1 MRRRTPVR
9 ARLGLAL
16 AAMVLVVG
24 VVAGGTAAK
33 SSGPDTA
40 KSQQATTVTLAHWSS
55 SAVELASLRK
65 TLAAFQKSH
74 PAIKV
79 REINLDPYPEGML
92 ARFAAHKPPDI
103 FYVDSSV
110 FPDWQKQGVLEPL
123 NARIAASHFA
133 LKPFYGRLLAG
144 FRDNK
149 GRIYGFPKDWSP
161 LAMEVNPAMLSA
173 AGVTSTPTTWA
184 QFQTMLQRLKNA
196 GQPPA
201 CLDVDLARMLPFWF
215 QNGGGFLNATKTAAI
230 VNSGANNGAVTRYF
244 GWLKSGLA
252 KTHQELGAGWCGEAL
267 GKKQASVIFEGN
279 WVYSYMKETFPD
291 VNFAIR
297 PMLKNTAP
305 GNLGFTVS
313 YSIAKDSKH
322 KSQAFTLLAYLGGK
336 TGMGVWTK
344 NVGYLPSR
352 KDVTPPPGRATFLKE
367 APWSRAWQ
375 FAPGFSRVIDT
386 ANSEL
391 QSAYEGKQSI
401 SQALKNTQD
410 AATAALR
417 RGR

>member
-1 MRRRTPVR
+1 
-9 ARLGLAL
+9 
-16 AAMVLVVG
+16 
-24 VVAGGTAAK
+24 
-33 SSGPDTA
+33 
-40 KSQQATTVTLAHWSS
+40 
-55 SAVELASLRK
+55 VELASLRK
-65 TLAAFQKSH
+65 TIAAFQKSH

-79 REINLDPYPEGML
+79 KEISLDPYPEGML
-92 ARFAAHKPPDI
+92 ARFAARKPPDI

-110 FPDWQKQGVLEPL
+110 FPDWQRQGVLEPL
-123 NARIAASHFA
+123 NSRIAKSHFA
-133 LKPFYGRLLAG
+133 LKPFYGRLLAA

-173 AGVTSTPTTWA
+173 AGVTSTPATWA
-184 QFQTMLQRLKNA
+184 AFQAMLQRLKNA

-215 QNGGGFLNATKTAAI
+215 QNGGGFLNATKTRAI
-230 VNSGANNGAVTRYF
+230 VNSAANNGAVTRYF
-244 GWLKSGLA
+244 SWLKSGLA
-252 KTHQELGAGWCGEAL
+252 KTHQEIGAGWCGEAL

-291 VNFAIR
+291 VKFAIR
-297 PMLKNTAP
+297 PMLKNSAP

-322 KSQAFTLLAYLGGK
+322 KSQAFTLLAYLAGK
-336 TGMGVWTK
+336 KGMGVWTK

-352 KDVTPPPGRATFLKE
+352 KDVAPPAGRPTFLKE

-375 FAPGFSRVIDT
+375 FAPGFSSVINT

-391 QSAYEGKQSI
+391 QSAYEGKQTVSR
-401 SQALKNTQD
+401 ALQNTQD